1 MGISIRRVS
10 GRAAAA
16 AAVAAVVAVGVSASP
31 AMAGADSNYS
41 YGEAT
46 QCTHS
51 SKGWFT
57 SYGDVLNI
65 SDICSDG
72 FSGLLEV
79 DVSPLQTGYDF
90 LVWDSKGAGTTQST
104 SHDVP
109 EGTTVCVNAGI
120 GHRDTGE
127 MGGFEQWVCGVA

>member
-1 MGISIRRVS
+1 MSISIRRVS

-31 AMAGADSNYS
+31 AMAGANSDYS
-41 YGEAT
+41 YGQGT

-57 SYGDVLNI
+57 SNGDVLNI

-90 LVWDSKGAGTTQST
+90 LVWDSNGAGST
-104 SHDVP
+104 VSKSHDVP

-120 GHRDTGE
+120 GHSDTGE